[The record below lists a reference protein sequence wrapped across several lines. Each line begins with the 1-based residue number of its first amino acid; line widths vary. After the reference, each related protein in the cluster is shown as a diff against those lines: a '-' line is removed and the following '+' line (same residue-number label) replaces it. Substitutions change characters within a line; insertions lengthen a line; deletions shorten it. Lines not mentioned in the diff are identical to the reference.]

1 MDTSLVIL
9 LVVSLLLVFG
19 VAGYFVY
26 KYFLEPRMHQYM
38 NHNVSHAAEHMAGHA
53 AEHLA
58 GHIKGGKQLLE
69 GGKHLMSMAGHLS
82 HKMANAKSHTNE
94 AVKGIQHAKHHLNQ
108 AHMHVKS

>member
-26 KYFLEPRMHQYM
+26 KYFLEHRMHQYM
-38 NHNVSHAAEHMAGHA
+38 NHNAGHVAEHI

-82 HKMANAKSHTNE
+82 HKMAHAKSHANE
-94 AVKGIQHAKHHLNQ
+94 AVKVIKLAKHHLNQ
-108 AHMHVKS
+108 AHIHAKS